1 MLNEWQEFLEYTGA
15 VTYTA
20 AGKNDTTYLGRFTF
34 DTLLDF
40 ERLARVLTILARGY
54 LFHGTDGS
62 ILQGGPRSRIDYARR
77 ALCAW
82 CSVPDKKTATPKET
96 WQFRTDFRNLHQ
108 EFPDLVG
115 EDGVGWFCRH
125 VHSVAGVIRENLE
138 KVRKTALDKAVVI
151 EKKFDTAWR
160 NKVLQFQ
167 AAIFSPQTKGAWTLR
182 FDDVI
187 ADALELGPLRQ
198 GGPELPP
205 VLLEKLRVAV
215 PSGIPF
221 EIVQTLVAYYIANKP
236 EDSDWVVL
244 PVANFDAYFGG
255 TSFSK
260 KHLKAI
266 PETIIVRDGMGFG
279 VCRYKIKDELIALLR
294 SNDNQSGA

>member
-1 MLNEWQEFLEYTGA
+1 MLNEWQEFLDYTGV

-20 AGKNDTTYLGRFTF
+20 SRKNDTTYLGRFTF

-40 ERLARVLTILARGY
+40 EGLARVLMILARGY
-54 LFHGTDGS
+54 LFHEADGS
-62 ILQGGPRSRIDYARR
+62 ILQGDPRSRIDYTRR

-82 CSVPDKKTATPKET
+82 CSVPDKKTAAPRET
-96 WQFRTDFRNLHQ
+96 WQFKTDFRELHQ
-108 EFPDLVG
+108 EFPDLVD
-115 EDGVGWFCRH
+115 EDGLGWFCRH
-125 VHSVAGVIRENLE
+125 VHSVAGFIRENPE
-138 KVRKTALDKAVVI
+138 KVRKTTLDKAVVI

-167 AAIFSPQTKGAWTLR
+167 AAIFSPQTKGAWILR

-187 ADALELGPLRQ
+187 ADALELGPLRKA
-198 GGPELPP
+198 GPELSPA
-205 VLLEKLRVAV
+205 LLERLRAATPKGV
-215 PSGIPF
+215 PF
-221 EIVQTLVAYYIANKP
+221 EVIEMLVAYYIANKP
-236 EDSDWVVL
+236 EDGDWVVL

-260 KHLKAI
+260 KYLKAI
-266 PETIIVRDGMGFG
+266 PETIMVRDGMGFG

-294 SNDNQSGA
+294 SDDD

>member
-1 MLNEWQEFLEYTGA
+1 MLNEWQEFLDYTGS

-20 AGKNDTTYLGRFTF
+20 SGKNDTTYLGRFTF

-40 ERLARVLTILARGY
+40 EGLARVLTILARGY
-54 LFHGTDGS
+54 LFHGADGS
-62 ILQGGPRSRIDYARR
+62 TLQGNPRSRIDYVRR

-82 CSVPDKKTATPKET
+82 CSVPDRKTATPKET
-96 WQFRTDFRNLHQ
+96 WQFKTDFRDLHQ
-108 EFPDLVG
+108 EFPDLVD
-115 EDGVGWFCRH
+115 EDGTGWFCRH
-125 VHSVAGVIRENLE
+125 VHAVARFIQENSG
-138 KVRKTALDKAVVI
+138 KVRKTALDKARII

-160 NKVLQFQ
+160 NKVLQYQ
-167 AAIFSPQTKGAWTLR
+167 VAIFSPQTKGAWTLR

-187 ADALELGPLRQ
+187 ADALELGLLRQ
-198 GGPELPP
+198 AGPELSSS
-205 VLLEKLRVAV
+205 LLERLRAAT

-221 EIVQTLVAYYIANKP
+221 EIIQTLVAYYIANKP

-260 KHLKAI
+260 KYLRAI
-266 PETIIVRDGMGFG
+266 PETIMVRDGMGFG
-279 VCRYKIKDELIALLR
+279 VCRYRIAYNAL
-294 SNDNQSGA
+294 

>member
-1 MLNEWQEFLEYTGA
+1 MLNEWQEFLDYTGS
-15 VTYTA
+15 VTYVA
-20 AGKNDTTYLGRFTF
+20 SGKNDTTYLGRFTF

-40 ERLARVLTILARGY
+40 EGLARMLTILARGY
-54 LFHGTDGS
+54 LFHGADGS
-62 ILQGGPRSRIDYARR
+62 TLQGYPRSRIDSVRR

-82 CSVPDKKTATPKET
+82 CSVPDRKTATPKET
-96 WQFRTDFRNLHQ
+96 WQFKTDFRDLHQ
-108 EFPDLVG
+108 EFPDFVD
-115 EDGVGWFCRH
+115 ENGVGWFCRH
-125 VHSVAGVIRENLE
+125 VHAVARFIQKNPE
-138 KVRKTALDKAVVI
+138 KVRKTALDKAGII

-160 NKVLQFQ
+160 NKVLQYQ
-167 AAIFSPQTKGAWTLR
+167 VAIFSPQTKGAWTLR

-198 GGPELPP
+198 AGLELSSS
-205 VLLEKLRVAV
+205 LLERLRAAT

-221 EIVQTLVAYYIANKP
+221 EIIQTLAAYYIANKP

-260 KHLKAI
+260 KYLRMI
-266 PETIIVRDGMGFG
+266 PEAIMVRDGMGFG
-279 VCRYKIKDELIALLR
+279 VCRYRIAYNAL
-294 SNDNQSGA
+294 

>member
-1 MLNEWQEFLEYTGA
+1 MLNEWQEFLDYTGS

-20 AGKNDTTYLGRFTF
+20 SGKNDTTYLGRITF

-40 ERLARVLTILARGY
+40 EGLARVLTILARGY
-54 LFHGTDGS
+54 LFHEADGS
-62 ILQGGPRSRIDYARR
+62 ILQENLRSRIDYARR

-82 CSVPDKKTATPKET
+82 CSVPDRKTATPKET
-96 WQFRTDFRNLHQ
+96 WQFKTDFRDLQQ
-108 EFPDLVG
+108 EFPDLVDENG
-115 EDGVGWFCRH
+115 TGWFCRH
-125 VHSVAGVIRENLE
+125 VHAVARFIRENPD
-138 KVRKTALDKAVVI
+138 KVRKTAAEKVEII

-160 NKVLQFQ
+160 NKVLQYQ
-167 AAIFSPQTKGAWTLR
+167 VAIFSPQTKGAWTLR

-198 GGPELPP
+198 AGPELSST
-205 VLLEKLRVAV
+205 LLERLQAAA

-221 EIVQTLVAYYIANKP
+221 EIIQTLAAYYIANKP

-244 PVANFDAYFGG
+244 PVANFDACFGG

-260 KHLKAI
+260 KYSHH
-266 PETIIVRDGMGFG
+266 
-279 VCRYKIKDELIALLR
+279 
-294 SNDNQSGA
+294 S

>member
-1 MLNEWQEFLEYTGA
+1 MLNEWQEFLDYTGS

-20 AGKNDTTYLGRFTF
+20 SRKNDTTYLGRFTF

-40 ERLARVLTILARGY
+40 EGLARVLTILARGY
-54 LFHGTDGS
+54 LFHEADGS
-62 ILQGGPRSRIDYARR
+62 VLQGNPRDHIDYARR
-77 ALCAW
+77 GLCAW

-96 WQFRTDFRNLHQ
+96 WQFKTDFRDLHQ
-108 EFPDLVG
+108 EFRELVD
-115 EDGVGWFCRH
+115 EDGTGWFCRH
-125 VHSVAGVIRENLE
+125 VHSVEQFIQDNPD
-138 KVRKTALDKAVVI
+138 KVRKTVAEKAKII
-151 EKKFDTAWR
+151 EKKFHTAWR
-160 NKVLQFQ
+160 NKVLQDQ
-167 AAIFSPQTKGAWTLR
+167 VAIFSPQTKGAWTLR

-198 GGPELPP
+198 AGPELSST
-205 VLLEKLRVAV
+205 LLEELQSAT

-221 EIVQTLVAYYIANKP
+221 EIIQTLVAYYIANKP

-260 KHLKAI
+260 KYLRAI
-266 PETIIVRDGMGFG
+266 PETIMVRDGMGFG
-279 VCRYKIKDELIALLR
+279 VCRYKMTGNLLR
-294 SNDNQSGA
+294 L

>member
-1 MLNEWQEFLEYTGA
+1 MLNEWQEFLDYTGV
-15 VTYTA
+15 VTYTS

-40 ERLARVLTILARGY
+40 EGLTRILTILARGY
-54 LFHGTDGS
+54 LFHGADGL
-62 ILQGGPRSRIDYARR
+62 ILQENPRSRIDYVRR

-82 CSVPDKKTATPKET
+82 CSVPDRKTATPKET
-96 WQFRTDFRNLHQ
+96 WQFKTDFRDLHL
-108 EFPDLVG
+108 EFPGLVD
-115 EDGVGWFCRH
+115 EDGAGWFCRH
-125 VHSVAGVIRENLE
+125 VHSVAGVIRENPE

-167 AAIFSPQTKGAWTLR
+167 AAIFSPQTRGAWTLR

-198 GGPELPP
+198 EGPELSSA
-205 VLLEKLRVAV
+205 LLDRLRAAV
-215 PSGIPF
+215 PNGIPF
-221 EIVQTLVAYYIANKP
+221 ETVQTLVTYYIANKP

-260 KHLKAI
+260 KYLKAI
-266 PETIIVRDGMGFG
+266 PETIMVRDGMGFG
-279 VCRYKIKDELIALLR
+279 VCRYKIVEFIVENR
-294 SNDNQSGA
+294 VCNDS

>member
-1 MLNEWQEFLEYTGA
+1 MLNEWQEFLDYTGA

-40 ERLARVLTILARGY
+40 EGLARVLTILARGY
-54 LFHGTDGS
+54 LFHGADGS
-62 ILQGGPRSRIDYARR
+62 ILQGNPRSRIDYARR

-82 CSVPDKKTATPKET
+82 CSVPGRKTATPKET
-96 WQFRTDFRNLHQ
+96 WQFKTDFRDLHR
-108 EFPDLVG
+108 EFPGLVG
-115 EDGVGWFCRH
+115 KDGAGWFCRH
-125 VHSVAGVIRENLE
+125 VHAVARFIQENPE
-138 KVRKTALDKAVVI
+138 KVRKTALDKALII
-151 EKKFDTAWR
+151 EKKFGTAWR
-160 NKVLQFQ
+160 NKVLQYQ
-167 AAIFSPQTKGAWTLR
+167 TAIFSPQTKGAWTLR

-187 ADALELGPLRQ
+187 ADVLELGPLQQ
-198 GGPELPP
+198 GGPELPSE
-205 VLLEKLRVAV
+205 LMERLRAAAPEGV
-215 PSGIPF
+215 PF
-221 EIVQTLVAYYIANKP
+221 EIIETLVAYYIANKP

-266 PETIIVRDGMGFG
+266 PETIMVRDGMGFG
-279 VCRYKIKDELIALLR
+279 VCRYRIKDEFIALFR
-294 SNDNQSGA
+294 SDDD

>member
-1 MLNEWQEFLEYTGA
+1 MLNEWQEFLDYTGS

-20 AGKNDTTYLGRFTF
+20 SGKNDTTYLGRFTF

-40 ERLARVLTILARGY
+40 EGLARVLTILARGY
-54 LFHGTDGS
+54 LFHEADGS
-62 ILQGGPRSRIDYARR
+62 VLQGNPRDHIDYARR
-77 ALCAW
+77 GLCAW
-82 CSVPDKKTATPKET
+82 CSVPDRKTATSKET
-96 WQFRTDFRNLHQ
+96 WQFKTDFRDLHQ
-108 EFPDLVG
+108 EFPELVD
-115 EDGVGWFCRH
+115 EDGTGWFCRH
-125 VHSVAGVIRENLE
+125 VHAVARFIRENPD
-138 KVRKTALDKAVVI
+138 KVRKTAAEKAEII

-160 NKVLQFQ
+160 NKVLQYQ
-167 AAIFSPQTKGAWTLR
+167 VAIFSPQTKGAWTLR

-198 GGPELPP
+198 AGPELSST
-205 VLLEKLRVAV
+205 LLEELQSAT

-221 EIVQTLVAYYIANKP
+221 EIIQTLVAYYIANKP

-260 KHLKAI
+260 KYLRAI
-266 PETIIVRDGMGFG
+266 PETIMVRDGMGFG
-279 VCRYKIKDELIALLR
+279 VCRYKMTGNLLR
-294 SNDNQSGA
+294 L

>member
-125 VHSVAGVIRENLE
+125 VHSVAGFIRENLE

-266 PETIIVRDGMGFG
+266 PETIIVRD
-279 VCRYKIKDELIALLR
+279 
-294 SNDNQSGA
+294 

>member
-1 MLNEWQEFLEYTGA
+1 MLNEWQEFLDYTGA

-40 ERLARVLTILARGY
+40 EGLARVLTILARGY
-54 LFHGTDGS
+54 LFHGADGS
-62 ILQGGPRSRIDYARR
+62 ILQGNPRSRIDYTRR

-82 CSVPDKKTATPKET
+82 CSVPDKKTAAPREA
-96 WQFRTDFRNLHQ
+96 WQFKTDFRELHQ
-108 EFPDLVG
+108 EFPDLVD
-115 EDGVGWFCRH
+115 EDGLGWFCRH
-125 VHSVAGVIRENLE
+125 VHSVAGFIRENPE

-167 AAIFSPQTKGAWTLR
+167 AAIFSPQTKGAWILR

-187 ADALELGPLRQ
+187 ADALELGPLQ
-198 GGPELPP
+198 KAGPELSPA
-205 VLLEKLRVAV
+205 LLEQLRAAAPKGV
-215 PSGIPF
+215 PF
-221 EIVQTLVAYYIANKP
+221 EVIEMLVAYYIANKP
-236 EDSDWVVL
+236 EDGDWVVL

-260 KHLKAI
+260 KYLKAI
-266 PETIIVRDGMGFG
+266 PETIMVRDGIGFG

-294 SNDNQSGA
+294 SDDD